1 MKTVVAWILKYK
13 KILLSSRVRQNSVKV
28 HPTIQLGVSL
38 LEKAQQE
45 IASAASI

>member
-1 MKTVVAWILKYK
+1 MVAWILKYK
-13 KILLSSRVRQNSVKV
+13 KILLSSKVRQNSAKV
-28 HPTIQLGVSL
+28 HPTIHLDVSL